1 MPIENGGFEDAGA
14 RLGEP
19 RAWRLR
25 TNVRSTE
32 IAVFDLSRGFE
43 SFAWLALR
51 RALGTDAIRAV
62 FGTALGEDFASWAVG
77 ASLVFDDVAAAT
89 AQFDG
94 GPVEQFSPG
103 WDSAT
108 FVRSWAALVV
118 AAAGF
123 GAALVDDFADGWPGT
138 TPRYL
143 DWGAV
148 TERVAIFE
156 SEAFEMFDSSWPSA

>member
-19 RAWRLR
+19 RGWRLR

-32 IAVFDLSRGFE
+32 IAVFDLLRGFE
-43 SFAWLALR
+43 SFAWLTLR
-51 RALGTDAIRAV
+51 RALGTDVIRAV
-62 FGTALGEDFASWAVG
+62 FGTALVDDFASWAVG
-77 ASLVFDDVAAAT
+77 AAFDFDDVASAT

-94 GPVEQFSPG
+94 GPVEQLAPG
-103 WDSAT
+103 WDSAV
-108 FVRSWAALVV
+108 FARSWDALVV

-123 GAALVDDFADGWPGT
+123 GVARVDDFVDGWPGT

-148 TERVAIFE
+148 IERVAIFAGE
-156 SEAFEMFDSSWPSA
+156 GFEMFDSSWPPA